1 MSLGLFPLDD
11 LMIWVRR
18 FPFVNVVSPVDLCD
32 GVTLS
37 TILHSLSKIY
47 VDAPG
52 NKQKMCVN
60 LHHILNGIGNFFHQ
74 VLDQQLQSHQLP
86 DVDAIAEDHNTDEL
100 FRLLQL
106 VLCVAVNCENK
117 EAHIQNILHMEES
130 VQRTTM
136 EAIQEVM
143 SELSSSNPPEAA
155 SFGQKPLD
163 DEELAVRCREL
174 EAKVAALEAEKITML
189 TESEELQQRL
199 RELEENACTA
209 SGDGAKEEEDPLG
222 AGSAAARL
230 QIRKMQDQ
238 ITALRGELF
247 HCEAENQELKI
258 RLAETQ
264 NQLEDMKK
272 THENL
277 TKEAEEKK
285 HLKDDLDIA
294 REELQEAKRVAAS
307 AEQWKKR
314 AEEATSLRIRCNKLE
329 TDNAAYQQRVSE
341 LEQETRLHS
350 NIRSQVESNRQQS
363 EEAQSRAAELMVKVE
378 KAEAELEKTRADLQ
392 AAIREKQS
400 ITHEFNRLRERLD
413 SLPSA
418 TNDPSARAPSPSIS
432 VDSVVLSAEGNLHF
446 TPTPDVPV
454 SDATLV
460 LSADPLCEPAVSQSV
475 ETSTARQEVRTGT
488 PTEKP
493 SQAPV
498 SSEDSPDVARV
509 IEQKNAEIYAVEQ
522 RYRGYL
528 AKAMELIR
536 QLDRRSTL
544 AENSEATSAGPTD
557 AEVSRLQS
565 LLAEKENIIEQL
577 ERHHEQARRQRD
589 VEERLILTAWYHLG
603 MRMQRR
609 GAETRLLE
617 QEAADQESFLARQ
630 RRIHLNSTP
639 PTAARAGFRET

>member
-1 MSLGLFPLDD
+1 
-11 LMIWVRR
+11 
-18 FPFVNVVSPVDLCD
+18 
-32 GVTLS
+32 
-37 TILHSLSKIY
+37 
-47 VDAPG
+47 
-52 NKQKMCVN
+52 MCVN
-60 LHHILNGIGNFFHQ
+60 LHHILNGIGNFFRQ

-86 DVDAIAEDHNTDEL
+86 DVNAIAEDHNTDEL

-117 EAHIQNILHMEES
+117 EVHIQDILHMEES
-130 VQRTTM
+130 VQQTTM

-143 SELSSSNPPEAA
+143 SELSSSNPPEA
-155 SFGQKPLD
+155 SFGQRPLD

-174 EAKVAALEAEKITML
+174 EAKVAALEAEKTTML

-199 RELEENACTA
+199 RELEENAYTA

-230 QIRKMQDQ
+230 QMRKMQDQ

-264 NQLEDMKK
+264 SQLEDMKRA
-272 THENL
+272 HESL
-277 TKEAEEKK
+277 TKEAEERK

-314 AEEATSLRIRCNKLE
+314 AEEVTSLRIRCNKLE

-413 SLPSA
+413 SLPSTA
-418 TNDPSARAPSPSIS
+418 NDPSARAPSPSIS

-454 SDATLV
+454 ADATLV
-460 LSADPLCEPAVSQSV
+460 LSADPLSEPAVSQSV

-493 SQAPV
+493 SQAPA
-498 SSEDSPDVARV
+498 SSDDSPDVARV

-544 AENSEATSAGPTD
+544 TENSEATSAGPSD

-609 GAETRLLE
+609 GAETRLRVGD
-617 QEAADQESFLARQ
+617 QEEADQESFLARQ